1 MKQLLLL
8 AAGFALFSSCTI
20 KIETGHNSSHA
31 KAHKRHAVQDSCPVH
46 KKREAWAI
54 AIHAGAGVIAKD
66 SPKDQI
72 DGARAGL
79 QEALEK
85 GRSMLAAGASGLDTV
100 EAVITI
106 LEDNP
111 RFNAG
116 KGAVFTAEG
125 HHELDSSIMDGATL
139 GCGAVT
145 GVRTVKNPIQLARKV
160 MEETR
165 HVLLA
170 HAGAEAFADTQ
181 PDIERVPT
189 SYFSTESRAKSL
201 ENWRKRQ
208 ATIQNDA
215 ERHAMASA
223 EEAARWKSTVG
234 CVVLDQAG
242 NLVAGTSTGGM
253 TGKRFGRIGD
263 SPLIGAGTYA
273 SNDTC
278 AVSCTGT
285 GEEYIRHNVARDI
298 ADRMRYGNRSAKQAA
313 GEVIHDVLQPDDG
326 GVIVV
331 GSDGSIVMVFNTGG
345 MFRGAA
351 NASGRF
357 DVAIWE

>member
-1 MKQLLLL
+1 MRHTLL
-8 AAGFALFSSCTI
+8 ALGLTLFASCTVRVH
-20 KIETGHNSSHA
+20 TGQNPEPEP
-31 KAHKRHAVQDSCPVH
+31 RQ
-46 KKREAWAI
+46 AWAI

-66 SPKDQI
+66 SPPEQI
-72 DGARAGL
+72 DGAREGL
-79 QEALEK
+79 REALAK
-85 GRSMLAAGASGLDTV
+85 GQQMLADGASGLDTV

-106 LEDNP
+106 LENNP

-125 HHELDSSIMDGATL
+125 RHELDASIMDGATL
-139 GCGAVT
+139 GCGGVT
-145 GVRTVKNPIQLARKV
+145 GVTTVKNPIQLARCV
-160 MEETR
+160 MEQTR
-165 HVLLA
+165 HVLFA
-170 HAGAEAFADTQ
+170 AGGAEAFADTQ
-181 PDIERVPT
+181 PQIARVEQA
-189 SYFSTESRAKSL
+189 YFSTEKRAKSL
-201 ENWRKRQ
+201 ESWRKRQ
-208 ATIQNDA
+208 SAVETPAQG
-215 ERHAMASA
+215 HALASA

-234 CVVLDQAG
+234 CVVLDQNG

-273 SNDTC
+273 NNESC

-298 ADRMRYGNRSAKQAA
+298 SDRMRYGNRSAEEAA
-313 GEVIHDVLQPDDG
+313 GEVIFDVLQPDDG

-331 GSDGSIVMVFNTGG
+331 DRNGSIVMLFNTDG

-351 NASGRF
+351 NADGRF
-357 DVAIWE
+357 DISIWE